1 MTTEAALQIGIVRW
15 LQDVLPDAAIVHHSP
30 NEGRRKPHYGMK
42 LKALGLHAGWPD
54 LEIFVPEEEFVYPD
68 QANAIFLEVKTP
80 AGRVSEAQRACHSR
94 LLACGVHLA
103 TVRGIDDVRAFLAGL
118 VSLRQPTPHAR
129 AIEQQLRL

>member
-30 NEGRRKPHYGMK
+30 NEGIRKPHYGMK
-42 LKALGLHAGWPD
+42 LKSLGLCAGWPD
-54 LEIFVPEEEFVYPD
+54 LEIFVPEAEFIYPD

-80 AGRVSEAQRACHSR
+80 KGVLSASQRACHSR
-94 LLACGVHLA
+94 LLACGVHLSI
-103 TVRGIDDVRAFLAGL
+103 VRSIDDCKAFLAGL
-118 VSLRQPTPHAR
+118 VTLRQPTPHAR